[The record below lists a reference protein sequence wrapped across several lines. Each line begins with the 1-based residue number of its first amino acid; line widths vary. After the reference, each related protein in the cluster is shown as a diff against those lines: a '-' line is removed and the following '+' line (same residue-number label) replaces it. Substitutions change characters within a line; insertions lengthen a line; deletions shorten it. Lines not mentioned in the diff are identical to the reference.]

1 MEEIHFEG
9 IEYQEKAQ
17 KITEFMNNERLRE
30 KPSNVRERAKK
41 VKELLRQYSEKY
53 KNIAVVSHFFTIKF
67 LNAT

>member
-1 MEEIHFEG
+1 
-9 IEYQEKAQ
+9 
-17 KITEFMNNERLRE
+17 MNDERLRE